1 MDVSEVVGRGTV
13 LSARYRVLEPS
24 TSEVPGAAIWRATDQ
39 ILDRPVRAV
48 VLAGERV
55 PFALDGARRTALV
68 ADPRLARV
76 LDVGTHDGLGF
87 VVTEDVDGPS
97 LADLAR
103 VTPLTADQARAVVG
117 EAAAALEAAR
127 RRGVHHLALR
137 PTALHVVDPGRV
149 LVTGM
154 GVDAAMF
161 GVAAGDARTTSRQDA
176 VDLVRVLYAA
186 LTGRWPAA
194 PGSPVEAGLP
204 AAPVVD
210 GTPVPPGDLVPGVP
224 NDLDTL
230 CTVTLGPHDDG
241 PHTPGDLVR
250 ELEPWGEIRAGAR
263 DEVASTA
270 PDGPAGVGGAVA
282 AAAGG
287 ATVIGVG
294 REATAEDDMQDTGP
308 IQVPRQSVRSVFGDD
323 DSPGVN
329 RPGTPPPAAP
339 MRASAFGA
347 SATAPPVGATAAGG
361 PRSYAPAGSSATPVQ
376 PPAAEAHPTEA
387 TGAAGLFGPV
397 GTQEDFDSVIGG
409 SDGQG
414 PQRRSFDPTVLV
426 LAVVGIGVVIGVVLA
441 FKALFSS
448 LDTGAPEPRPVATA
462 ASASATPAESE
473 EPSDEPSAPESPPV
487 STAPPVIASA
497 VSVDPSDD
505 DGEHEEAVDRA
516 FDGDTSTYWYTL
528 TYQQPNFSGFKDA
541 VGFVMTLEEPA
552 LVSSVTLKT
561 GSSGGKVEVRASDE
575 SDPGGGTLLAS
586 GSFEKDVTFELDPPT
601 ETTTLTLWITELPT
615 AADGSFRLE
624 LNEIELG

>member
-24 TSEVPGAAIWRATDQ
+24 ASEVPGAAVWKATDQ

-48 VLAGERV
+48 VLHGDRM

-97 LADLAR
+97 LADLAGT
-103 VTPLTADQARAVVG
+103 TPLTADQARAVVG

-127 RRGVHHLALR
+127 RRGVHHLTLR

-149 LVTGM
+149 VVTGM
-154 GVDAAMF
+154 GVDAAMLQ
-161 GVAAGDARTTSRQDA
+161 VAAGDARTTSRQDA
-176 VDLVRVLYAA
+176 VDLVRMLYAA

-194 PGSPVEAGLP
+194 EGSPVVPGLP

-210 GTPVPPGDLVPGVP
+210 GAPVPPGDLVPGVP

-230 CTVTLGPHDDG
+230 CTVTLGPHEDG

-250 ELEPWGEIRAGAR
+250 ELEPWGEIRAGAQ

-270 PDGPAGVGGAVA
+270 VDGPPGVGGAVA
-282 AAAGG
+282 AAAGA

-308 IQVPRQSVRSVFGDD
+308 IQVPRQSVRSVFGED

-347 SATAPPVGATAAGG
+347 SAAAPPVGATPSGP
-361 PRSYAPAGSSATPVQ
+361 PRSYAPAGSSATPVASEPETSPQ
-376 PPAAEAHPTEA
+376 GTAAI
-387 TGAAGLFGPV
+387 FGPV
-397 GTQEDFDSVIGG
+397 GGAGSDFDSVIG
-409 SDGQG
+409 SADEQG
-414 PQRRSFDPTVLV
+414 AQRRSFDPTVLV
-426 LAVVGIGVVIGVVLA
+426 LAVVGIAVVVGVVLA

-448 LDTGAPEPRPVATA
+448 LDTGAPDPRPVATA
-462 ASASATPAESE
+462 TSTSA
-473 EPSDEPSAPESPPV
+473 EPTESDEPADDPTEAETPPV

-505 DGEHEEAVDRA
+505 DGEHAEAVDRA

-561 GSSGGKVEVRASDE
+561 GSTGGKVEVRASDE

-586 GSFEKDVTFELDPPT
+586 GSFEKDVTFELDPAT
-601 ETTTLTLWITELPT
+601 ETDTLTLWITELPT
-615 AADGSFRLE
+615 AADGAFRLE